1 MVDPTGLKITG
12 RLASTPYKERGIM
25 MYRNNFVV
33 VVKHKGKVLRE
44 SNSGVVRLPFGSDY
58 SILLKNKDSR
68 SAVADVEIDGEDV
81 ATGVIVPGNDSV
93 ELKGAING
101 LNVSNH
107 FRFIEKTRE
116 ISNFRGDREDDGLV
130 RVEYRFEQYD
140 VIRTPIRPMKKKGYS
155 GYDPW
160 TYNSSNEV
168 MYGATCDN
176 FTLCSSDAGITVPG
190 KETNQNFEYGHT
202 KPLEM
207 QSHVIVL
214 HLKGAVKKHKKVR
227 KIRKAVTV
235 KTRLQCSSCGRRSKY
250 SMKFCGNCGT
260 YLR

>member
-1 MVDPTGLKITG
+1 
-12 RLASTPYKERGIM
+12 M
-25 MYRNNFVV
+25 MYNNNFVV

-44 SNSGVVRLPFGSDY
+44 SSNGTVRLPFGSDY
-58 SILLKNKDSR
+58 TILLKNKNSR
-68 SAVADVEIDGEDV
+68 KAVANVEIDGEDV
-81 ATGVIVPGNDSV
+81 ATGIIVPGNDSV

-140 VIRTPIRPMKKKGYS
+140 VVQVPIRPMKKKGYS
-155 GYDPW
+155 RDDVW
-160 TYNSSNEV
+160 TYYNSSNEV
-168 MYGATCDN
+168 RYGATCDN
-176 FTLCSSDAGITVPG
+176 YTFCSSDVGITVPG

-202 KPLEM
+202 KMLEL

-214 HLKGAVKKHKKVR
+214 HLKGTVKKRKRVR
-227 KIRKAVTV
+227 KIRKAITV
-235 KTRLQCSSCGRRSKY
+235 KTRLQCQTCGRKSKS

-260 YLR
+260 YLK